1 MSGTNNTSEV
11 KLKRVLSLSDL
22 IIYGI
27 ILIQPVAALPLFGHA
42 NNISKGHA
50 VTTILVAMVAMI
62 FTANS
67 YGRMANIYPAA
78 GSAYTYV
85 GKSLSPYLGFVAG
98 WSMFMD
104 YMFIPILCV
113 IFTSIT
119 ANHLLPIIPYYFWIF
134 FFVGSFT
141 LLNMRGIKVA
151 SKANWILIVIMSV
164 VVFYFM
170 AAAIRYIFL
179 KDGLGGLFTIQP
191 FYDSKSF
198 SMGSIGS
205 ATALAALTYIGFD
218 GLTTLSEE
226 VKNPRRNVL
235 IAAVMTCLITGI
247 WSGAQIYLAQVSWP
261 DWASFTFGITDEA
274 TKNNALD
281 TAIMSVA
288 RRVGGSLLDASLSI
302 VLLVGSIGSGITGQL
317 GAARLLYG
325 MGRDNV
331 IPKKIFGHLSKKSAS
346 PIYNVLVIGGLV
358 LIGALFLNYEECA
371 RLINFGAFF
380 AFMGVNIASMR
391 EYYFKAAVKHTKGFL
406 IDFLPPAIG
415 FMICLIIWLNLPVK
429 TFIIGGAWMLIGII
443 YLAIRTNGFRKPTVM
458 MNFTD
463 VTDSL

>member
-1 MSGTNNTSEV
+1 MSKGSQAQDI
-11 KLKRVLSLSDL
+11 KLKRVLSLGDL

-42 NNISKGHA
+42 NHLSKGHA
-50 VTTILVAMVAMI
+50 VTTILIAMVAMI
-62 FTANS
+62 FTAIS
-67 YGRMANIYPAA
+67 YGRMANRYPSA

-85 GKSLSPYLGFVAG
+85 GKSISPYLGFVAG

-113 IFTSIT
+113 IFTSIA
-119 ANHLLPIIPYYFWIF
+119 ANHLMPFIPYHIWIF
-134 FFVGSFT
+134 VFTAGFVAMN
-141 LLNMRGIKVA
+141 LNGIKVA
-151 SKANWILIVIMSV
+151 SRANWVLMIIMSV

-170 AAAIRYIFL
+170 AAAIRYVFL
-179 KDGLGGLFTIQP
+179 KDGLGGLFSIKP

-198 SMGSIGS
+198 SFGAIGS

-226 VKNPRRNVL
+226 VRNPRRNVL

-247 WSGAQIYLAQVSWP
+247 WSGAQVYLAQLSWP
-261 DWASFTFGITDEA
+261 DWGSFTRGITDEA
-274 TKNNALD
+274 VRNNALD

-288 RRVGGSLLDASLSI
+288 HRVGGVFLDASLSI
-302 VLLVGSIGSGITGQL
+302 ILLVGSIGSGITGQL

-325 MGRDNV
+325 MGRDSV
-331 IPKKIFGHLSKKSAS
+331 IPKAVFAHLGKRSAV
-346 PIYNVLVIGGLV
+346 PDYNVVFIGILA
-358 LIGALFLNYEECA
+358 LLGAILLNYEQCA

-391 EYYFKAAVKHTKGFL
+391 EYYFKAETKTVKGLFR
-406 IDFLPPAIG
+406 DFLPPLAG
-415 FMICLIIWLNLPVK
+415 FVVCLIIWLNLPLK
-429 TFIIGGAWMLIGII
+429 TFIIGGSWMLAGII
-443 YLAIRTNGFRKPTVM
+443 YLAFRTKGFRRSTVM
-458 MNFTD
+458 IDFTE
-463 VTDSL
+463 S